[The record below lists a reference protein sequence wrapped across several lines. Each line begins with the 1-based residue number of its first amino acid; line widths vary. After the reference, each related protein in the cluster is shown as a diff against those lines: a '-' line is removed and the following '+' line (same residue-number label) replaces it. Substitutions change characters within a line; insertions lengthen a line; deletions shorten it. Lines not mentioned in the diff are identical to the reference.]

1 MASRTPVLIMLQGE
15 EPGSRY
21 RLRENRVTT
30 IGRSTQNEI
39 SLLDRTVSRFHCEIT
54 YINGLWYIHDLHSR
68 AGTLVNG
75 EKVTQRRVLS
85 PGDIIRIS
93 SNVFRFDVVEEK
105 QEEDERLVGVQE
117 AILDRRI
124 RVKGAAKA
132 SLDHVRQRSLMEI
145 DSESERR
152 SGILNRAI
160 AINALFVAGV
170 SMAVALCVIGV
181 LVWGTHRAKKQ
192 QRLQDQRRLQVE
204 ERYRDA
210 VALFTQQPR
219 KAPEAIRLLRS
230 LVDDYPDT
238 PTARKAARKLVDLE
252 WEHAERELEQIS
264 RLEEEQH
271 YRKAAQRYTALL
283 ELSRAPGLQELLALR
298 LDFVERLARAAFRQ
312 VKDEAERIL
321 AQKGDPEA
329 VRALYEKAKEDLG
342 VASLADEI
350 EERLQNIPPGK
361 DEQQG
366 GAEGGM
372 KASTR
377 TMAESINGK

>member
-1 MASRTPVLIMLQGE
+1 MAARTPVLIMLQGQ

-30 IGRSTQNEI
+30 IGRSSQNEI
-39 SLLDRTVSRFHCEIT
+39 SLLSRAVSRFHCEVT
-54 YINGLWYIHDLHSR
+54 YINGLWHIHDLHSK

-75 EKVTQRRVLS
+75 KKITQRQVLS

-105 QEEDERLVGVQE
+105 QEEDERLVGVRE

-124 RVKGAAKA
+124 RVKGAARA
-132 SLDHVRQRSLMEI
+132 SLDDARQRSQMEI
-145 DSESERR
+145 GAQAEER
-152 SGILNRAI
+152 SGPLNRAI

-170 SMAVALCVIGV
+170 SAAVALCVIGA
-181 LVWGTHRAKKQ
+181 LVWGTQRVKKQ

-204 ERYRDA
+204 ERYRN
-210 VALFTQQPR
+210 ALALLAQQPR
-219 KAPEAIRLLRS
+219 KAPEAIRLLRG

-238 PTARKAARKLVDLE
+238 PTAREAAKRLVDLE
-252 WEHAERELEQIS
+252 WEHVERELEQIS
-264 RLEEEQH
+264 RLEEQQH
-271 YRKAAQRYTALL
+271 YRKAAQRYVALVG
-283 ELSRAPGLQELLALR
+283 LSHAPRLQELLALR

-312 VKDEAERIL
+312 VEEQAERIL

-329 VRALYEKAKEDLG
+329 VRALYEKARENLG

-350 EERLQNIPPGK
+350 EERLQNIPPGE
-361 DEQQG
+361 DQQRG
-366 GAEGGM
+366 EVRGE
-372 KASTR
+372 
-377 TMAESINGK
+377 